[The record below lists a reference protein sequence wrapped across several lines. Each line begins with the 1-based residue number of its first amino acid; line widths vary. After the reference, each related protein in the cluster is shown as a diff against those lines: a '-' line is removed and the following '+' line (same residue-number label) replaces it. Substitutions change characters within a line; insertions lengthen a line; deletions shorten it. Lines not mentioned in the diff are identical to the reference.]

1 MIYPFQSRCFPG
13 IPGVFVR
20 FGSYPTMALEPIDP
34 ETTVELYLE
43 DRETELSKRS
53 LYGHKSRLG
62 HFLRWCDQQE
72 MTNMN
77 DLSGRDLHRFRLW
90 RRSDGD
96 LKPISE
102 KTQMDTLRVFIRW
115 AATIDAV
122 PADLHAKVV
131 SPSLSD
137 ESESKDIMIDSQ
149 VAERILDYLSSY
161 EYASIRHVC
170 FTLMW
175 RALLRRGAVR
185 ALDVSDYDPEE
196 MSLRVRHRP
205 DTNTPIKNQQR
216 GERFIALSD
225 EVCAVL
231 DDWLADVRPDVQDKH
246 GRQPLLATSEG
257 RPHESTVQNYIY
269 SLTTPCLITDDCP
282 HDRVIN
288 ECDAANV
295 RTGASKCPSSHSPHA
310 IRRGAITHWL
320 SSDIPEP
327 VITARA
333 NVSSEVLKKHYD
345 ERSEREK
352 MEQRRKYIT
361 QA

>member
-1 MIYPFQSRCFPG
+1 
-13 IPGVFVR
+13 
-20 FGSYPTMALEPIDP
+20 MALEPIDP
-34 ETTVELYLE
+34 ETAVELYLK
-43 DRETELSKRS
+43 DRESELSKRS

-62 HFLRWCDQQE
+62 HFVRWCDQQDVTD
-72 MTNMN
+72 MTE
-77 DLSGRDLHRFRLW
+77 LSGRDLHRFRLW
-90 RRSDGD
+90 RRSEGD

-131 SPSLSD
+131 SPSLSGED
-137 ESESKDIMIDSQ
+137 ESKDVMIDSQ
-149 VAERILDYLSSY
+149 VAVKILEYLSSY
-161 EYASIRHVC
+161 EYASERHVC
-170 FTLMW
+170 FLLMW

-185 ALDVSDYDPEE
+185 ALDIDDYDPKE
-196 MSLRVRHRP
+196 MSLRVKHRP
-205 DTNTPIKNQQR
+205 DTDTPIKNQQR

-231 DDWLADVRPDVQDKH
+231 DDWLADVRPDVQDEH
-246 GRQPLLATSEG
+246 GRQPLLATPDG
-257 RPHESTVQNYIY
+257 RPHETTVQNYVY
-269 SLTTPCLITDDCP
+269 SVTTPCLITDECP

-288 ECDAANV
+288 QCEAADV

-333 NVSSEVLKKHYD
+333 NVSSEVIEKHYD

-352 MEQRRKYIT
+352 MEQRRKYIE